1 MKLKVITSVGNRE
14 LTEKLRGAEVEV
26 EACSPHYV
34 HYNSLLT
41 VWICSLKSSSFI
53 LSLVRRSYT
62 LSPALGS

>member
-34 HYNSLLT
+34 HYDNLLLT
-41 VWICSLKSSSFI
+41 WICSLKSSSFI
-53 LSLVRRSYT
+53 SFPVRESFAH
-62 LSPALGS
+62 SSALGS